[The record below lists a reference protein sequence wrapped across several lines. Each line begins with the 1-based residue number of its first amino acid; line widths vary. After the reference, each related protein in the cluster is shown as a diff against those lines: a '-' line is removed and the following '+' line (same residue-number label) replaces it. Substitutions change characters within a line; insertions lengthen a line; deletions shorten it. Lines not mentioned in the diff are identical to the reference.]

1 MAGREPLGQTEFSE
15 LILGKATVFQH
26 STWCL
31 CPLQG
36 PSWFLAPGRSRARS
50 YATGLSGL
58 GGARLSCL
66 DHTML
71 AVPSLGIF
79 LLFYPCLRDLGTR
92 WNGHPVL
99 FFLGSKNSL
108 LKDAM
113 APGTPKVGGH
123 FLSCSSQPKPSEVW
137 LLLRERLS
145 SWIPNCPQHLNVGR
159 WYSLPR
165 RW

>member
-1 MAGREPLGQTEFSE
+1 MAGREPLGQTESSG
-15 LILGKATVFQH
+15 LILGKVTVFQH

-36 PSWFLAPGRSRARS
+36 PSWFLAPGRNGARS
-50 YATGLSGL
+50 HATGLSGL
-58 GGARLSCL
+58 GGARLNCL

-71 AVPSLGIF
+71 TMPSLGNT
-79 LLFYPCLRDLGTR
+79 LLIYPCSRDLGTR
-92 WNGHPVL
+92 WNDHPVL

-123 FLSCSSQPKPSEVW
+123 FPSCSFQPKSSQVW
-137 LLLRERLS
+137 LLLRERG
-145 SWIPNCPQHLNVGR
+145 IPHRFQIAP
-159 WYSLPR
+159 SI
-165 RW
+165 